1 MRRKKQKSNNSSSK
15 NKQSI
20 VKKQKIQVFWS
31 NIKQF
36 LKWRGRTTTNRL
48 SETIKKDQ
56 VIVKPVVYKTE
67 NDKTTMKLVPRLEES
82 KRATGLVVKYFS
94 TCETDSEPNSNNQR
108 HHNQNNHQHH
118 HHLDRSNSEIPW
130 SHAYL

>member
-1 MRRKKQKSNNSSSK
+1 MGRKKHKNSSNCSKKSK
-15 NKQSI
+15 N
-20 VKKQKIQVFWS
+20 QKIQNLWTNF
-31 NIKQF
+31 KQF
-36 LKWRGRTTTNRL
+36 LKFRGRSTTNRL

-67 NDKTTMKLVPRLEES
+67 NDRTTMKLVPRLEES

-108 HHNQNNHQHH
+108 NHLHP
-118 HHLDRSNSEIPW
+118 HLDRSNSEIPW
-130 SHAYL
+130 SYQ